1 MKKSLIA
8 FAAALLTTAILG
20 MGTAMA
26 SEIDTCDFHEDSD
39 YGFNFSYDGASQGTK
54 GEIKGNTSPVY
65 VKVKEINGGVN
76 FYVDGNAQGRG
87 YDAPWINLT
96 AGTGNAYCY
105 REGTY
110 SIHSDVVERFGSMAY
125 ARLTAIGHKQGG
137 YVNGVWSPD
146 SYQNWTFLN

>member
-1 MKKSLIA
+1 MKKSFIA
-8 FAAALLTTAILG
+8 FAATLLMTASLG

-26 SEIDTCDFHEDSD
+26 SEIDAYNFHTDSD
-39 YGFNFSYDGASQGTK
+39 YDFYFSYDGASQGTTGEVK
-54 GEIKGNTSPVY
+54 GDTSPVY
-65 VKVKEINGGVN
+65 VKVNAINGGVN

-96 AGTGNAYCY
+96 AGTGNAYCS
-105 REGTY
+105 RVGTY

-125 ARLTAIGHKQGG
+125 ARLTAIGHKQDG